1 MSEPLW
7 KIKAAKA
14 APSTVSASDAY
25 ERALFWQSQRMAED
39 DAMWTKFTNGD
50 IGAGYDELKSYLD
63 KRVGIGGKETGRIKQ
78 MGETGLEI
86 KTDWNDDL
94 QENLFLNAKID
105 WADYSKYLDERKGA
119 EAAGSEDAVRIE
131 TRRATGFEITQKA
144 EESLWRT
151 KFTTGEFSYDQ
162 YKEKLQG
169 RLAQYAENSP
179 RHSEVADILLK
190 LTPEYRKNELDQLYN
205 NKHWGEKG
213 SDNLAGYISELKALR
228 EMYGE
233 GSPEYV
239 SIDGAITKANND
251 YTAYENYNTV
261 TDLGNQVTAKQGDV
275 NQKNGV
281 YQNALAMYQSDP
293 SAANRTAL
301 DAAWNAYNNS
311 VIEYNSLFDQYQDAK
326 SKPLADLPL
335 PDIAASRKDL
345 IGKPAEQI
353 LAEDQTQTD
362 QTQTP
367 TIVTDPYAGLFYLKD
382 PKMIKWYGEDKI
394 VRGTNKKVYLK
405 KGIAA
410 PRYVSNP
417 KEIPKLG
424 ENQIYRDPSGR
435 IYANPFASY

>member
-1 MSEPLW
+1 
-7 KIKAAKA
+7 
-14 APSTVSASDAY
+14 
-25 ERALFWQSQRMAED
+25 MAED

-63 KRVGIGGKETGRIKQ
+63 KRVGIGGKETGRIKS

-94 QENLFLNAKID
+94 QENLFLNAQIK
-105 WADYSKYLDERKGA
+105 WEDYSKYLDERKGA
-119 EAAGSEDAVRIE
+119 EAVGSEDAVRIE
-131 TRRATGFEITQKA
+131 TRRAAGFEITQKA

-151 KFTTGEFSYDQ
+151 KFDTGDFSYDQ

-169 RLAQYAENSP
+169 RLAQYAENST
-179 RHSEVADILLK
+179 RHSEVASTLFK
-190 LTPEYRKNELDQLYN
+190 LTPEYRKQELDQLYN

-213 SDNLAGYISELKALR
+213 SDNLAGYISALKSLR
-228 EMYGE
+228 AKYGE

-239 SIDGAITKANND
+239 SVDGAITKANND

-261 TDLGNQVTAKQGDV
+261 TNLGNQVTAKQGDV
-275 NQKNGV
+275 SQKQGV
-281 YQNALAMYQSDP
+281 YQNALAVWQNSPD
-293 SAANRTAL
+293 AANRTAL

-311 VIEYNSLFDQYQDAK
+311 VIEYNSLFDQYQSAK
-326 SKPLADLPL
+326 TKPLADLPL
-335 PDIAASRKDL
+335 PDIAAGYKDL
-345 IGKPAEQI
+345 IDKPAEAT
-353 LAEDQTQTD
+353 LAKEKAPVEGPPATTTPPPA

-367 TIVTDPYAGLFYLKD
+367 TPVTDPYAGLYYLND
-382 PKMIKWYGEDKI
+382 PKMIKWYGEDRI
-394 VRGTNKKVYLK
+394 VRGTNNKVYLK

-410 PRYVSNP
+410 PRYVTNP

-424 ENQIYRDPSGR
+424 ENQIYRDPSGK